1 MLVLM
6 CVVLYSIWSRS
17 LRLSYHSNQDEL
29 HLSAVNRRLSYI
41 ASIPLVFAIVL
52 GLWQPKVLNDAITA
66 IIAPEAVM
74 AEEVALPELEE
85 IVPTEEYETMTGA
98 TTEVVDEPV
107 MEEEIEETTVDNLDD
122 NGDVL

>member
-1 MLVLM
+1 
-6 CVVLYSIWSRS
+6 
-17 LRLSYHSNQDEL
+17 
-29 HLSAVNRRLSYI
+29 
-41 ASIPLVFAIVL
+41 
-52 GLWQPKVLNDAITA
+52 
-66 IIAPEAVM
+66 M

-107 MEEEIEETTVDNLDD
+107 MEEEIEETTVENLDD

>member
-1 MLVLM
+1 M
-6 CVVLYSIWSRS
+6 
-17 LRLSYHSNQDEL
+17 